1 MTILS
6 KEQHDI
12 AFYNNCEGSILV
24 EASAGSGKTRILT
37 ERVRHLLTER
47 KDKFFSVLCLTFT
60 NKAAEEMKERLQGI
74 PKLDERAYIGNFHE
88 FCLTKIL
95 RTRIKEIGLDELPH
109 IFNEEDQRKI
119 LEEVLYSNEKLK
131 SIYAFKEHS
140 AQERSKAQ
148 SALLSKYLNFISE
161 AKRKLTV
168 VPDYETNWLNWGED
182 NTYLFQE
189 YNRRL
194 INQNAMDYDDILLY
208 AYRILNERPA
218 TSSLYRRA
226 YKYIMIDEAQD
237 LNFAQYQILRSICGQ
252 EHRNVMMVGDP
263 KQAIYG
269 FNGASPEFMQIYFV
283 NDFGA
288 EKKEIKHNYRS
299 AQKVL
304 ELAQSVQPN
313 GGVGTN
319 YFEGIGVIQSFESE
333 IDEAQW
339 IIKKIKKWKETGI
352 YEESGKD
359 IRETIDFK
367 NIAILARTKFVFKTL
382 IEQLEEDAE
391 LKGKFYLRKG
401 IERFEPDSILIKA
414 FDLGLRILVNPYD
427 FLHFRQLVNELKLAG
442 IDENKTRLDILLS
455 LTQYPSGVLSIEV
468 LTILVELWQ
477 KLHKNPKW
485 LGEAIRALEQHLR
498 HKNLY
503 ISEEEA
509 PKVAFDL
516 SELHK
521 FWSAFARKE
530 ASENQNISNFRYFI
544 ALNGS
549 KENKEELVLAT
560 VHTTKGLE
568 FEIVFLMGM
577 CDGVFPDF
585 RAKNE
590 VALKE
595 ERNNAYVAVT
605 RAKRCIYVTYP
616 KNRMMPWGDSKP
628 QTMSR
633 FIKGAQTSS
642 APL

>member
-60 NKAAEEMKERLQGI
+60 NKAADEMKERLHGI

-95 RTRIKEIGLDELPH
+95 RTRIREIGLDELPH

-131 SIYAFKEHS
+131 SIYEFKDQS
-140 AQERSKAQ
+140 PQERSKAQ
-148 SALLSKYLNFISE
+148 STLLSKCLNFISE
-161 AKRKLTV
+161 SKRKLTV

-218 TSSLYRRA
+218 TAGLYRRA

-237 LNFAQYQILRSICGQ
+237 LNFAQYQILCTICGQ

-269 FNGASPEFMQIYFV
+269 FNGASPEFMQTYFV

-304 ELAQSVQPN
+304 ELAQNVQPN
-313 GGVGTN
+313 GGIGTN
-319 YFEGIGVIQSFESE
+319 YFEGIGIIQSFENE

-339 IIKKIKKWKETGI
+339 IVKKIKEWKKIGI
-352 YEESGKD
+352 YTELGKD
-359 IRETIDFK
+359 VRETIDLK
-367 NIAILARTKFVFKTL
+367 NIAILARTKFVFKIL
-382 IEQLEEDAE
+382 IEQLEADTE

-401 IERFEPDSILIKA
+401 IERFEPDSTLIKA

-427 FLHFRQLVNELKLAG
+427 ILHFRQLTNELKLSG
-442 IDENKTRLDILLS
+442 IDENKTRLEILLN
-455 LTQYPSGVLSIEV
+455 LTQYPSEVLSIEA

-477 KLHKNPKW
+477 KLDKNPKW
-485 LGEAIRALEQHLR
+485 LGEAIRVLEQHLR
-498 HKNLY
+498 HKTLD

-516 SELHK
+516 IELHK
-521 FWSAFARKE
+521 FWAAFARQE
-530 ASENQNISNFRYFI
+530 AAENQSISNFRYFV

-577 CDGVFPDF
+577 CEGVFPDF
-585 RAKNE
+585 RAKSE
-590 VALKE
+590 VALNE